1 MASPTLSFPVA
12 IVFNTSG
19 TYSSDQNTNGVSS
32 QGARKLICGLSVG
45 TVVGGTGA
53 VDLAVG
59 FLAPDG
65 NYYTLGRLNN
75 ATGEQSF
82 TIDGPI
88 PETLNVGIGIHG
100 ATSATVSY
108 WVMGQA

>member
-1 MASPTLSFPVA
+1 MSSNIGYPVVT
-12 IVFNTSG
+12 VFNASG
-19 TYSSDQNTNGVSS
+19 TYTSDQNMNGVDSK
-32 QGARKLICGLSVG
+32 GVRKLIGGLSVG

-53 VDLAVG
+53 VDLAIG

-88 PETLNVGIGIHG
+88 PETLNVGIAIHG
-100 ATSATVSY
+100 ATSASVSY